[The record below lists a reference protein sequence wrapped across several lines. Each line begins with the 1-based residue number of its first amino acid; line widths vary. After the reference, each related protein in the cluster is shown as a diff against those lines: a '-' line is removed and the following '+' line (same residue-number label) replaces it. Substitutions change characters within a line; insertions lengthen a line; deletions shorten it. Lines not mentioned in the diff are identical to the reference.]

1 MERLA
6 YLFSDPVI
14 AGVAILVLGGA
25 AFVRFSASKPLELR
39 VRILRG
45 IWIAA
50 FVTLAM
56 WGMQQE
62 RNVAEGSLAPS
73 ADAPVG
79 VASKGTTR
87 YVSEAQAFRHAAVL
101 WVVLGAG
108 LTFALVEMLVLRRQS
123 RD

>member
-1 MERLA
+1 MQHLA

-14 AGVAILVLGGA
+14 AGVAILVLGGI
-25 AFVRFSASKPLELR
+25 AFVRFSVSKPLELR
-39 VRILRG
+39 VRVLRG

-62 RNVAEGSLAPS
+62 RNVAEGSTTPS
-73 ADAPVG
+73 AEAPVG
-79 VASKGTTR
+79 VTSKGTTR